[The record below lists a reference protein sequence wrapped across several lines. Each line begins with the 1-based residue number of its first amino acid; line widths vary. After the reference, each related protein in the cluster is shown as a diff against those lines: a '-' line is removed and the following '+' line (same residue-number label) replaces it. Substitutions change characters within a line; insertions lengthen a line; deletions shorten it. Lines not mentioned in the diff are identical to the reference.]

1 MNMANMGS
9 GFQIRVTTESLV
21 NTAGSADKYIS
32 MLQKYWNEVL
42 ATMENTIPYWMG
54 DGAETKRKE
63 ILTFD
68 KDVQEMLLRLQEY
81 VDDLQKMAGIYV
93 KAEAVVEE
101 LSFGLPDDVIL

>member
-1 MNMANMGS
+1 MANMGS
-9 GFQIRVTTESLV
+9 GFQISVTTESLV
-21 NTAGSADKYIS
+21 NTAGSADRYIS
-32 MLQKYWNEVL
+32 MLQRFWEEVL
-42 ATMENTIPYWMG
+42 VTMEKTTPYWKG

-93 KAEAVVEE
+93 KAETGAEE
-101 LSFGLPDDVIL
+101 LSFGLPADVIL